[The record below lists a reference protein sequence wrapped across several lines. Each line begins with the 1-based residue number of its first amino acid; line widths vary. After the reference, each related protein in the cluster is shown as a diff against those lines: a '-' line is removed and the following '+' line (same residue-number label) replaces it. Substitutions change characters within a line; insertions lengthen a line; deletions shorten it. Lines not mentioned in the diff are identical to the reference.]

1 MNTVALLLRE
11 AWVEVRAGLRSG
23 IPLLVFLGLT
33 GYLLMSLTN
42 ADYVQKM
49 GASDIARN
57 APSLIYLMSCGC
69 MFFLFFAWAWVFA
82 QPALRDRKAQ
92 LEEVLLALPLSLP
105 ALLWGR
111 FIGAALVGGLLASA
125 LIIGFLV
132 SPVLGW
138 LGWVP
143 AASIGAPVWSAL
155 AFAWVALLLP
165 VSTGIGALYY
175 LLALRSRGLAAPFA
189 LATVLMLLW
198 MFAVVVLKGGHIN
211 PLLAAS
217 LDPSLFTF
225 TQAQVETW
233 STAQKSQSLLA
244 LTPGFWLNRALWCV

>member
-1 MNTVALLLRE
+1 MNTFALLMRE

-105 ALLWGR
+105 AP
-111 FIGAALVGGLLASA
+111 
-125 LIIGFLV
+125 LIN
-132 SPVLGW
+132 
-138 LGWVP
+138 
-143 AASIGAPVWSAL
+143 
-155 AFAWVALLLP
+155 
-165 VSTGIGALYY
+165 
-175 LLALRSRGLAAPFA
+175 
-189 LATVLMLLW
+189 AT
-198 MFAVVVLKGGHIN
+198 
-211 PLLAAS
+211 
-217 LDPSLFTF
+217 
-225 TQAQVETW
+225 
-233 STAQKSQSLLA
+233 
-244 LTPGFWLNRALWCV
+244 